1 MYQDVEQDLR
11 WSQIAIVQG
20 AVRDCGDLD
29 FPGIYI
35 RVDDPSI
42 LNFIKSGINTL
53 RTSSDTEATGSISRL
68 F

>member
-53 RTSSDTEATGSISRL
+53 RTSSDTEATGSISQL